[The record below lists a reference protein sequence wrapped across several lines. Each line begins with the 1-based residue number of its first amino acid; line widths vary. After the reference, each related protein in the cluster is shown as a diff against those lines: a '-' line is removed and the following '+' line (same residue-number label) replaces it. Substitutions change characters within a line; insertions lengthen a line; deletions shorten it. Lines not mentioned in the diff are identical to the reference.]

1 MKKEMVLRPVSSGSE
16 KYEVSRPSAFSAW
29 KHVVLNSAPLLFLSR
44 FYGRLLDMPVS
55 SLAGFPS
62 DPCPDSFFP
71 DGVPVGYVRGCPP
84 VVYRVVWPDGVAWPA
99 CRIEVNAS

>member
-29 KHVVLNSAPLLFLSR
+29 KHAVLHSAPLLFLSR

-55 SLAGFPS
+55 PLQAFHLTHAQIAFFLMVFPLDMSVVVRLLFTVWFGLTVLHGRRAGLK
-62 DPCPDSFFP
+62 
-71 DGVPVGYVRGCPP
+71 
-84 VVYRVVWPDGVAWPA
+84 
-99 CRIEVNAS
+99 